1 MQTKIKYIF
10 LSPGYGYIS
19 MTQESMNEHV
29 EHIHTDLS
37 LPQDQ
42 DGKKMWEHSLSSR
55 LVGCREEKTGTDL
68 TIW

>member
-42 DGKKMWEHSLSSR
+42 DGKKN
-55 LVGCREEKTGTDL
+55 VGTFIIVEAGWVQGREDM
-68 TIW
+68 